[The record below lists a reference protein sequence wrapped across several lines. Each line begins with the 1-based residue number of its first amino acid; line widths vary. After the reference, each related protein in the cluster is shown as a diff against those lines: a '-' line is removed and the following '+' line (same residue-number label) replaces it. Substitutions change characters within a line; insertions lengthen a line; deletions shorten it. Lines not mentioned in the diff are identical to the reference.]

1 MTPRVLKSGIE
12 VLEDIVTFFEC
23 SPSFV
28 SLPCEKLRRTQ
39 GKQFNYKVVSSL
51 MSLRSD
57 LSKKEQ
63 EDALKICKDILDN
76 FREELQVDAGKKQNT
91 GLFAQEA

>member
-1 MTPRVLKSGIE
+1 LLSSCAKLDKKKAAAAIQKIKDDQEVIEQRFLQYMSPRVLKSGIE

-39 GKQFNYKVVSSL
+39 GK
-51 MSLRSD
+51 
-57 LSKKEQ
+57 
-63 EDALKICKDILDN
+63 
-76 FREELQVDAGKKQNT
+76 
-91 GLFAQEA
+91 

>member
-1 MTPRVLKSGIE
+1 MSSRVLKSGIE

-23 SPSFV
+23 SVSFI

-39 GKQFNYKVVSSL
+39 GKQFNFKVVSSL

-57 LSKKEQ
+57 LSKKEL
-63 EDALKICKDILDN
+63 EDALKICKDIIEN
-76 FREELQVDAGKKQNT
+76 FREELQVDTTKK
-91 GLFAQEA
+91 